1 MLDHERVG
9 AYHHSLELLDVA
21 DEILEVSKLNAHLR
35 SQLDRA
41 ATSIVL
47 NIAEGAGEFSPREK
61 QRFYRMA
68 RRSTNE
74 CAALFDILKRRAAA
88 PAELLAVAYERTRI
102 VISSLV
108 RLIQATEKRMRNES
122 SAASAGAGAE
132 AEDPAPPRTSSGP
145 R

>member
-1 MLDHERVG
+1 MLDHEKVG
-9 AYHHSLELLDVA
+9 AYHHSLQLLDIA
-21 DEILEVSKLNAHLR
+21 DEILEASKLNAHLR

-47 NIAEGAGEFSPREK
+47 N
-61 QRFYRMA
+61 
-68 RRSTNE
+68 
-74 CAALFDILKRRAAA
+74 ILKRRAAA

-108 RLIQATEKRMRNES
+108 RLIQATEKRLRQEP
-122 SAASAGAGAE
+122 SAASAAAGAE
-132 AEDPAPPRTSSGP
+132 AEDPAPPGTTSAP

>member
-21 DEILEVSKLNAHLR
+21 DEILEAAKMKAHLR

-74 CAALFDILKRRAAA
+74 CAALFDILKRRQAVSAD
-88 PAELLAVAYERTRI
+88 LLAAAYERTRV

-108 RLIQATEKRMRNES
+108 RLIQATEKRVRDELPA
-122 SAASAGAGAE
+122 AASAGAGAE
-132 AEDPAPPRTSSGP
+132 APEAPATPR
-145 R
+145 